1 MLKDPILELLHI
13 DAYFIIQI
21 VCRLLFSLV
30 VAIILGVERANNRH
44 AAGLRTFIIAGLAS
58 TTAALTDYYLIT
70 NFNMVFPAVSVA
82 LAIGVAII
90 SSYTIIYSSKNQI
103 KGLTTSVSLWS
114 LVFIGISFGFG
125 LYTIAL
131 ISSIVLIIV
140 LSVLP
145 RAEIYLKNRSSHFE
159 IHLELK
165 NKTDLAEFVTVIRNL
180 GLNIDDIES
189 NPAYL
194 NSGLSVYT
202 ISLTIVKDELK
213 KFKTHEEIIEALKTI
228 PYISFIEEINF

>member
-1 MLKDPILELLHI
+1 MLKDPILDLLQI
-13 DAYFIIQI
+13 DAYFIVQI
-21 VCRLLFSLV
+21 IVRLLFSLV
-30 VAIILGVERANNRH
+30 VSIILGVERANKRH
-44 AAGLRTFIIAGLAS
+44 AAGVRTFIIVGLAS
-58 TTAALTDYYLIT
+58 TVSGLTDYYLMT
-70 NFNMVFPAVSVA
+70 NFNMVFPAISVA
-82 LAIGVAII
+82 LAVGIAII
-90 SSYTIIYSSKNQI
+90 SSYTIIYSSRNQI
-103 KGLTTSVSLWS
+103 KGLTTAVALWS
-114 LVFIGISFGFG
+114 QVFIGVAFGFG

-131 ISSIVLIIV
+131 LSSIILIIS

-145 RAEIYLKNRSSHFE
+145 RAEIYLKNRSNHFE

-202 ISLTIVKDELK
+202 ITLSIYKKELK
-213 KFKTHEEIIEALKTI
+213 EFKTHEEIIEALRSI
-228 PYISFIEEINF
+228 PYISYIEEITL

>member
-44 AAGLRTFIIAGLAS
+44 AAGLRTFIIACWAS
-58 TTAALTDYYLIT
+58 TTASLTDYYLIT